1 MVYIE
6 NNLID
11 FDGGMYLTDDSL
23 IKINNIIIVDS
34 NKITLREVNV
44 KPYGSDKELIED
56 KLY

>member
-44 KPYGSDKELIED
+44 KQYGSDKELIED